1 MISRKSFWLGTLAVV
16 VAGLVAGVAIGDR
29 LVHQPHHYAE
39 AAWAEV
45 FSSTAGLAHGVDT
58 IVLAQALDTR
68 PGRVAYSDNGE
79 DTLPF
84 QVTELEVI
92 RPMKGAR
99 EYDHIFVER
108 AGGIDPEGQQ
118 VILDADGGPFEQ
130 GRIYLLFLKRQPG
143 SNYFYQVNDQGRYT
157 ARGAHFLAVNPD
169 DPVATTLHGQTVEQ
183 AVARVEAA
191 LRTSAPRGPLAK

>member
-16 VAGLVAGVAIGDR
+16 AAGLVAGVAIGDR
-29 LVHQPHHYAE
+29 LVHQPRHYAE
-39 AAWAEV
+39 AAWAQV
-45 FSSTAGLAHGVDT
+45 FSSTADLTHGVDT

-79 DTLPF
+79 DALPF
-84 QVTELEVI
+84 QVTEFEVI

-99 EYDHIFVER
+99 EYDHIYVER

-118 VILDADGGPFEQ
+118 VIVDADGGSFEQ
-130 GRIYLLFLKRQPG
+130 GRIYLLFLERQPD
-143 SNYFYQVNDQGRYT
+143 SDYFYQVNDQGRYT
-157 ARGAHFLAVNPD
+157 AEGAHVLAVNPN
-169 DPVATTLHGQTVEQ
+169 DPVAASLHGQTVEQ